1 MVIWDN
7 FFGGAV
13 ELEYTPDFETGARPE
28 IVGSNP
34 TAAISL
40 KPSLLVCSPTMADQ
54 QTCTPN
60 YARICAN

>member
-40 KPSLLVCSPTMADQ
+40 KPKSAGVQPYYGR
-54 QTCTPN
+54 P
-60 YARICAN
+60 ANLHT